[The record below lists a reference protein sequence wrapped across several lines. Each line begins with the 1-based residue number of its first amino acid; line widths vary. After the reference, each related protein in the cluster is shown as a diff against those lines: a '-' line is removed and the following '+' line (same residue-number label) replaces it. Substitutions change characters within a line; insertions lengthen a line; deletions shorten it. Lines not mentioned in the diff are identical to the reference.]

1 VVKIGELNQIL
12 ESREQSN
19 SEQKQ
24 SQSLKRDISQDF
36 FSMKNKTFQ
45 FDFKDLNLT
54 VSQIENVMGFN
65 EDDDREFVTDLI
77 EELLKESEE
86 ITKIKAQYSIFHDVK
101 FNNDNKSVEINN
113 MVFDIKKIVFNQI
126 KKSYSI
132 SIFLCTAGAEI
143 GIRSRKAMQERDFLR
158 GYIYDVIGSEAVEAA
173 ADLLQDDLE
182 KAAASEGLKI
192 TNRYSPGYCDW
203 NVAEQHK
210 LFSLIPEN
218 FCGIRL
224 SDSALM
230 DPEKSVSGIIGIGE
244 NVKFNLYTCGLC
256 DMKDCIYRKKSKK

>member
-1 VVKIGELNQIL
+1 MI
-12 ESREQSN
+12 
-19 SEQKQ
+19 
-24 SQSLKRDISQDF
+24 
-36 FSMKNKTFQ
+36 NKTLQ

-54 VSQIENVMGFN
+54 VSQVENIIGFN

-86 ITKIKAQYSIFHDVK
+86 ISKIKAQYSIFHDVK
-101 FNNDNKSVEINN
+101 FNNENKSVEIKNV
-113 MVFDIKKIVFNQI
+113 VFDIKKIVFSQI
-126 KKSYSI
+126 KKSDSVA
-132 SIFLCTAGAEI
+132 IFLCTAGEEI
-143 GIRSRKAMQERDFLR
+143 GIRSRKAMQERDMLR

-173 ADLLQDDLE
+173 ADLMQDDLE
-182 KAAASEGLKI
+182 KAAKSIGLKI

-210 LFSLIPEN
+210 LFELMPDN

-224 SDSALM
+224 TDSALM

-244 NVKFNLYTCGLC
+244 NVRFNPYTCGMC
-256 DMKDCIYRKKSKK
+256 DMKDCIYRKKSK